1 MQQLLPRLFLITD
14 VMGWGWGGVRTTL
27 FMRRMQALHQN
38 PVPNNHDKH
47 IISREG
53 ASDGGREGEVTDSI
67 VRFI

>member
-14 VMGWGWGGVRTTL
+14 VMGWGWGWGGVRTTL

-53 ASDGGREGEVTDSI
+53 GQ
-67 VRFI
+67 